1 MTRKNWSVKLA
12 AFLAAAALMLSASPD
27 NIEFLNTSARAEEET
42 ALSIAEEAVPQVIEA
57 EEETALQAAEEAAP
71 QVTEA
76 VEETVPQAAEEA
88 APQVVEAVEET
99 VPQAAEE
106 AAPQVT
112 EAEEETAP
120 QAAEEAAPQATETE
134 EEAVPESE
142 SEPEPAAEPEDHRED
157 AQPEAVAGDDNDETD
172 DDPEWID
179 DNERTDDP
187 EEDEDLAVIE
197 DDDAGSV
204 SEEILE
210 PFNNPELYEQEA
222 FVSTAEIR
230 LMNEGMLNYGDEI
243 ILKADVRDVNMSYR
257 LVWEANDNDGHGWF
271 TVGSGEE
278 YRFILDPENAAR
290 EYRVEIFTAD

>member
-71 QVTEA
+71 QAAEA

-88 APQVVEAVEET
+88 APQAAEAVEET
-99 VPQAAEE
+99 VPRAAEE
-106 AAPQVT
+106 AAPQT
-112 EAEEETAP
+112 
-120 QAAEEAAPQATETE
+120 TETE

-187 EEDEDLAVIE
+187 EEEEDLTVIE

-271 TVGSGEE
+271 TVGSGDE

-290 EYRVEIFTAD
+290 EYRVEIFAAD

>member
-27 NIEFLNTSARAEEET
+27 CIEFLNTSARAEEET

-57 EEETALQAAEEAAP
+57 ENETA
-71 QVTEA
+71 
-76 VEETVPQAAEEA
+76 PQAAEEA
-88 APQVVEAVEET
+88 APQAAEAVEET

-112 EAEEETAP
+112 EAEEETVP
-120 QAAEEAAPQATETE
+120 QAAEEAAPQTTETE
-134 EEAVPESE
+134 EEAVPETE

-172 DDPEWID
+172 DDSEWID

-222 FVSTAEIR
+222 FISTAEIR

-290 EYRVEIFTAD
+290 EYRVEIFAAD

>member
-57 EEETALQAAEEAAP
+57 ENETA
-71 QVTEA
+71 
-76 VEETVPQAAEEA
+76 PQAAEEA
-88 APQVVEAVEET
+88 APQAAEAVEET

-172 DDPEWID
+172 DDSEWID

-271 TVGSGEE
+271 TVGSGDE

-290 EYRVEIFTAD
+290 EYRVEIFAAD

>member
-88 APQVVEAVEET
+88 DPQT
-99 VPQAAEE
+99 
-106 AAPQVT
+106 
-112 EAEEETAP
+112 
-120 QAAEEAAPQATETE
+120 TETE
-134 EEAVPESE
+134 EEAVPETE

-222 FVSTAEIR
+222 FISTAEIR

-290 EYRVEIFTAD
+290 EYRVEIFAAD

>member
-76 VEETVPQAAEEA
+76 VEETVPQAAD
-88 APQVVEAVEET
+88 
-99 VPQAAEE
+99 E

-112 EAEEETAP
+112 EAEEETVP
-120 QAAEEAAPQATETE
+120 QAAEEADPQTTETE

-187 EEDEDLAVIE
+187 EEEEDLTVIE

-290 EYRVEIFTAD
+290 EYRVEIFAAD

>member
-1 MTRKNWSVKLA
+1 MARKNWSVKLA
-12 AFLAAAALMLSASPD
+12 AFLAAAALMLSASLV

-42 ALSIAEEAVPQVIEA
+42 ALSIAEEAVPQMIEA
-57 EEETALQAAEEAAP
+57 EEETAPQAAEEAAP

-88 APQVVEAVEET
+88 DPQT
-99 VPQAAEE
+99 
-106 AAPQVT
+106 
-112 EAEEETAP
+112 
-120 QAAEEAAPQATETE
+120 TETE
-134 EEAVPESE
+134 EEAVPETE
-142 SEPEPAAEPEDHRED
+142 SEPESAAEPEDHRED

-222 FVSTAEIR
+222 FISTAEIR

-271 TVGSGEE
+271 TVGSGDE
-278 YRFILDPENAAR
+278 YRFILDRENAAR
-290 EYRVEIFTAD
+290 EYRVEIFAAD

>member
-42 ALSIAEEAVPQVIEA
+42 ALPIAEEAVPQVIEA
-57 EEETALQAAEEAAP
+57 EEETAPQAAEEAAP
-71 QVTEA
+71 QAAEA

-88 APQVVEAVEET
+88 AL
-99 VPQAAEE
+99 
-106 AAPQVT
+106 QVT
-112 EAEEETAP
+112 EAEEETVP

-134 EEAVPESE
+134 EEAVPETE
-142 SEPEPAAEPEDHRED
+142 SEPESAAEPEDHREE

-187 EEDEDLAVIE
+187 EEEEDLTVIE

-271 TVGSGEE
+271 TVGSGDE

-290 EYRVEIFTAD
+290 EYRVEIFAAD

>member
-57 EEETALQAAEEAAP
+57 ENETAPQAAEEAAP
-71 QVTEA
+71 QAAEA

-88 APQVVEAVEET
+88 ALQVTEAEEET

-106 AAPQVT
+106 ADPQT
-112 EAEEETAP
+112 
-120 QAAEEAAPQATETE
+120 TETE
-134 EEAVPESE
+134 EEAVPEIE
-142 SEPEPAAEPEDHRED
+142 SEPESAAEPEDHRED

-172 DDPEWID
+172 DDSEWID

-222 FVSTAEIR
+222 FISTAEIR

-271 TVGSGEE
+271 TVGSGDE

-290 EYRVEIFTAD
+290 EYRVEIFAAD

>member
-27 NIEFLNTSARAEEET
+27 NIEFLNTSAQAEEET

-57 EEETALQAAEEAAP
+57 ENETA
-71 QVTEA
+71 
-76 VEETVPQAAEEA
+76 PQAAEEA
-88 APQVVEAVEET
+88 APQAAEAVEET

-134 EEAVPESE
+134 EEAVPETE

-187 EEDEDLAVIE
+187 EEEEDLTVIE

-290 EYRVEIFTAD
+290 EYRVEIFAVD

>member
-27 NIEFLNTSARAEEET
+27 NIEFLNTSARAEEGT
-42 ALSIAEEAVPQVIEA
+42 ALPIAEEAVPQVIEA

-88 APQVVEAVEET
+88 APQAT
-99 VPQAAEE
+99 V
-106 AAPQVT
+106 
-112 EAEEETAP
+112 
-120 QAAEEAAPQATETE
+120 TE
-134 EEAVPESE
+134 EEAVPETE

-187 EEDEDLAVIE
+187 EEEEDLTVIE

-290 EYRVEIFTAD
+290 EYRVEIFAAD

>member
-12 AFLAAAALMLSASPD
+12 AFLAAAALMLSASLV

-42 ALSIAEEAVPQVIEA
+42 ALPIAEEAVPQVIEA
-57 EEETALQAAEEAAP
+57 EEETAPQAAEEAAL

-76 VEETVPQAAEEA
+76 EEETVPQAAEEA
-88 APQVVEAVEET
+88 DPQT
-99 VPQAAEE
+99 
-106 AAPQVT
+106 
-112 EAEEETAP
+112 
-120 QAAEEAAPQATETE
+120 TETE
-134 EEAVPESE
+134 EEAVPEIE
-142 SEPEPAAEPEDHRED
+142 SEPESAAEPEDHRED

-172 DDPEWID
+172 DDSEWID

-222 FVSTAEIR
+222 FISTAEIR

-243 ILKADVRDVNMSYR
+243 ILKADVRDVNISYR

-271 TVGSGEE
+271 TVGSGDE

-290 EYRVEIFTAD
+290 EYRVEIFAAD

>member
-42 ALSIAEEAVPQVIEA
+42 ALSIAEEAVPQMIEA
-57 EEETALQAAEEAAP
+57 EEETALQAAEEAVP
-71 QVTEA
+71 QAAEA

-88 APQVVEAVEET
+88 APQAAEAV
-99 VPQAAEE
+99 
-106 AAPQVT
+106 
-112 EAEEETAP
+112 EETAP
-120 QAAEEAAPQATETE
+120 QAAEEADPQTTETE
-134 EEAVPESE
+134 EEAVPETE
-142 SEPEPAAEPEDHRED
+142 SEPESAAEPEDHRED

-172 DDPEWID
+172 DDSEWID

-187 EEDEDLAVIE
+187 EEEEDLTVIE

-222 FVSTAEIR
+222 FISTAEIR

-271 TVGSGEE
+271 TVGSGDE

-290 EYRVEIFTAD
+290 EYRVEIFAAD

>member
-42 ALSIAEEAVPQVIEA
+42 ALPIAEEAVPQVI
-57 EEETALQAAEEAAP
+57 
-71 QVTEA
+71 
-76 VEETVPQAAEEA
+76 
-88 APQVVEAVEET
+88 
-99 VPQAAEE
+99 
-106 AAPQVT
+106 

-120 QAAEEAAPQATETE
+120 QAAEEAAPQAAEAVEETVPQAAEEAALQVTEAEEETVPQAAEEADPQTTETE
-134 EEAVPESE
+134 EEAVPETE
-142 SEPEPAAEPEDHRED
+142 SEPESAAEPEDHREE

-187 EEDEDLAVIE
+187 EEEEDLTVIE

-271 TVGSGEE
+271 TVGSGDE

-290 EYRVEIFTAD
+290 EYRVEIFAAD

>member
-57 EEETALQAAEEAAP
+57 ENETA
-71 QVTEA
+71 
-76 VEETVPQAAEEA
+76 PQAAEEA

-134 EEAVPESE
+134 EEAVPETE

-172 DDPEWID
+172 DDSEWID

-222 FVSTAEIR
+222 FISTAEIR

-271 TVGSGEE
+271 TVGSGDE

-290 EYRVEIFTAD
+290 EYRVEIFAAD

>member
-27 NIEFLNTSARAEEET
+27 NIEFLNTSARAEEGT
-42 ALSIAEEAVPQVIEA
+42 ALPIAEEAVPQVIEA
-57 EEETALQAAEEAAP
+57 ENETA
-71 QVTEA
+71 
-76 VEETVPQAAEEA
+76 PQAAEEA
-88 APQVVEAVEET
+88 APQAAEAVEET
-99 VPQAAEE
+99 VPRAAEE

-112 EAEEETAP
+112 EAEEETVP
-120 QAAEEAAPQATETE
+120 QAAEEADPQTTETE
-134 EEAVPESE
+134 EEAVPEIE
-142 SEPEPAAEPEDHRED
+142 SEPESAAEPEDHRED

-172 DDPEWID
+172 DDSEWID

-187 EEDEDLAVIE
+187 EKDEDLAVIE

-222 FVSTAEIR
+222 FISTAEIR

-271 TVGSGEE
+271 TVGSGDE

-290 EYRVEIFTAD
+290 EYRVEIFAAD

>member
-27 NIEFLNTSARAEEET
+27 NIEFLNTSARAEEGT
-42 ALSIAEEAVPQVIEA
+42 ALPIAEEAVPQVIEA

-71 QVTEA
+71 Q
-76 VEETVPQAAEEA
+76 AA
-88 APQVVEAVEET
+88 EAVEET

-112 EAEEETAP
+112 EAEEETVP
-120 QAAEEAAPQATETE
+120 QAAEEADPQATETE

-187 EEDEDLAVIE
+187 EEEEDLTVIE

-290 EYRVEIFTAD
+290 EYRVEIFAAD

>member
-12 AFLAAAALMLSASPD
+12 AFLAAAALMLNASLV

-42 ALSIAEEAVPQVIEA
+42 ALPIAEEAVPQVIEA
-57 EEETALQAAEEAAP
+57 EEET
-71 QVTEA
+71 V
-76 VEETVPQAAEEA
+76 
-88 APQVVEAVEET
+88 
-99 VPQAAEE
+99 
-106 AAPQVT
+106 
-112 EAEEETAP
+112 P

-134 EEAVPESE
+134 EEAVPETE
-142 SEPEPAAEPEDHRED
+142 SEPESAAEPEDHREE

-187 EEDEDLAVIE
+187 EEEEDLIVIE

-204 SEEILE
+204 SEGILE

-271 TVGSGEE
+271 TVGSGDE

-290 EYRVEIFTAD
+290 EYRVEIFAAD

>member
-1 MTRKNWSVKLA
+1 MTRKIWCVRLA
-12 AFLAAAALMLSASPD
+12 AFLAAVALMFSASLV
-27 NIEFLNTSARAEEET
+27 NTEFLNTSARAEEET
-42 ALSIAEEAVPQVIEA
+42 ALPVAEEAVPQVTEA
-57 EEETALQAAEEAAP
+57 E
-71 QVTEA
+71 
-76 VEETVPQAAEEA
+76 EETVPQAVEEA

-99 VPQAAEE
+99 VPQATEE
-106 AAPQVT
+106 AAQQVT
-112 EAEEETAP
+112 EAVEETVP
-120 QAAEEAAPQATETE
+120 QAAEEVVPQVTETE
-134 EEAVPESE
+134 KEEAPEIE

-157 AQPEAVAGDDNDETD
+157 AQPEAAAGDNNDETD
-172 DDPEWID
+172 DDPEWTEDEWI
-179 DNERTDDP
+179 DDP

-222 FVSTAEIR
+222 FVGTAEIR

-243 ILKADVRDVNMSYR
+243 ILKADVRDVDVSYR

-278 YRFILDPENAAR
+278 YRFILDRENAAR
-290 EYRVEIFTAD
+290 EYRVEIFAVD

>member
-27 NIEFLNTSARAEEET
+27 NIEFLNTSARAEEGT
-42 ALSIAEEAVPQVIEA
+42 ALPIAEEAVPQVIEA
-57 EEETALQAAEEAAP
+57 EEETA
-71 QVTEA
+71 
-76 VEETVPQAAEEA
+76 PQAAEEA
-88 APQVVEAVEET
+88 APQAAEAVEET

-112 EAEEETAP
+112 EAEEETVP
-120 QAAEEAAPQATETE
+120 QAAEEADPQTTETE
-134 EEAVPESE
+134 EEAVPETE

-187 EEDEDLAVIE
+187 EEEEDLTVIE

-290 EYRVEIFTAD
+290 EYRVEIFAAD

>member
-27 NIEFLNTSARAEEET
+27 NIEFLNTSARAEEGT
-42 ALSIAEEAVPQVIEA
+42 ALPIAEEAVPQVIEA

-88 APQVVEAVEET
+88 APQVTEAEEET

-106 AAPQVT
+106 AD
-112 EAEEETAP
+112 
-120 QAAEEAAPQATETE
+120 PQATETE

-187 EEDEDLAVIE
+187 EEEEDLTVIE

-290 EYRVEIFTAD
+290 EYRVEIFAAD